1 MKDKINNTLKKI
13 LNKSHNLP
21 LNLLLNK
28 NQSSNDKK
36 NKLLFNYKSSLEV
49 LLNNIKYFQ
58 LDYLSE
64 QSKKNKKITKKNL
77 SLLKNDLNM
86 LLLEK
91 NKQYN
96 YFKEKNEISKNNLQL
111 ILFPSSEE
119 NKELNNNTNLENNI
133 ITSVIEK
140 EQLQLL
146 NFQMQN
152 EINKTNFLIE
162 QKKQINSYIESIPF
176 FIDDTNE
183 IVNNNNYENNQLIT
197 GFFNQI
203 IRRVRNQFIE
213 VVKNKFSKE
222 LEINSISYQINNTK
236 KKIENCKLIGF
247 KKYIETE
254 KIIQEESK
262 EYNNSFNTSQS
273 KRNSISSIDKDIIK
287 TINNKPSTDIK
298 TKNKK
303 KERIINDQLQRRN
316 IFYTKK
322 INNNIFNIKNNN
334 VNKYLNMN
342 INVNINLN
350 NNNSIYNNYNSSL
363 DSGNFNR
370 LNENIEQYEMD
381 LNDNNKIII
390 TPITTIDNNDNK
402 NNINNND
409 SLNKESNKNDESFIL
424 SINSE

>member
-36 NKLLFNYKSSLEV
+36 NKFLFNYKSSLEV

-381 LNDNNKIII
+381 LNDNTKIII

-402 NNINNND
+402 NNINNNE